1 MKMQVRNWFPVV
13 LVLAVVG
20 WSGLALGQSHD
31 YVFTIDQARSNLTF
45 EINVLNNSKYDSSAV
60 VGTVKATLTPINGVF
75 SSIQITDIV
84 ADLVNTDLYFYYN
97 YFLFSGTIHIYNAGL
112 RMGDGYGQ
120 AGSAASVSGGSFTQT
135 GNQVQGLG
143 SIHYSFTIIDPGVVD
158 LGSQSPSA
166 ADFSGTVIDDGT
178 MVSLTVPIHLTYLN
192 VDGNNYVNAY
202 IDGQIVATAP
212 TYILT
217 CKGQGEYYP
226 GDINEDCYVDIQDLV
241 LFIQN
246 WLNCNDPD
254 NQDCF

>member
-1 MKMQVRNWFPVV
+1 MRMKNWVCAAG
-13 LVLAVVG
+13 LVLGGVG
-20 WSGLALGQSHD
+20 GGGLAAGQSHD
-31 YVFTIDQARSNLTF
+31 YVFTIDPDQSNLTF
-45 EINVLNNSKYDSSAV
+45 EINVLSKSQYDSSAV
-60 VGTVKATLTPINGVF
+60 MGTVKATLTPVNGVF

-112 RMGDGYGQ
+112 RMGDGYGH
-120 AGSAASVSGGSFTQT
+120 AGSAVSVSGGSFTQT

-143 SIHYSFTIIDPGVVD
+143 SIHYSFTMTDPGVVD
-158 LGSQSPSA
+158 LGSQVPSA
-166 ADFSGTVIDDGT
+166 ADFAGTVIDDGN

-192 VDGNNYVNAY
+192 VDGKNFVNAY
-202 IDGQIVATAP
+202 IDGQIVATAS

-217 CKGQGEYYP
+217 CEGQGKYYP
-226 GDINEDCYVDIQDLV
+226 ADINEDCYVDIQDLA

-246 WLNCNDPD
+246 WLDCNDPD